1 MMIVQQNP
9 SPFSSGVNVALLSKK
24 DTGLLA
30 LPSAYCPPMTGLY
43 QYLDCIREERCMDA
57 SMELDS
63 SSFIYEMQDLISPD
77 LISPKML
84 AGLTEGNF

>member
-1 MMIVQQNP
+1 MR
-9 SPFSSGVNVALLSKK
+9 VALLSKK
-24 DTGLLA
+24 DTGVLA
-30 LPSAYCPPMTGLY
+30 LPSAYCLPMTGLY
-43 QYLDCIREERCMDA
+43 HYLDCIREERCMDA
-57 SMELDS
+57 SMEPDS